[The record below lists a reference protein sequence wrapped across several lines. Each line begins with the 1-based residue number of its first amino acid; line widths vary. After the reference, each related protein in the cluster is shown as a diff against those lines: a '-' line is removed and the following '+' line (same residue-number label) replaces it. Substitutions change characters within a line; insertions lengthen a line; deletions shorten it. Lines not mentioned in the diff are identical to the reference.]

1 MSATNKSMYVG
12 IDCSK
17 GYADI
22 IAFGSNKEIA
32 EPAFRL
38 YDITEGYRQLQSLIA
53 RWLDIGFEH
62 IYCGVEST
70 GGYENNWVN
79 YLQQMGKNDPVHIA
93 RLNPKGVKSLGEARL
108 TRTIT
113 DSVSAENIALYLMD
127 HPGKV
132 HYLKPSQTSKAYSE
146 GRKHNSFIRM
156 LKKQRNQLGN
166 QLEKLLYE
174 QLPPLMCYCRHGQPL
189 WLLLMLEKYAT
200 AASIKKAGVSKLSKI
215 KGISEEK
222 AKSVVAKLTGS
233 DIQSSDH
240 IGSII
245 KSTAAQILH
254 LEGSI
259 KKEKLNLYSRFKHTE
274 EAVLL
279 TSITG
284 IGEQSAVEILVEI
297 EDINRFETA
306 KKLGAYFG
314 THPMWKQSGDGTWG
328 NHMSKKG
335 RSEIRGVLYMCGMSA
350 VRHDEMFKGI
360 YARARAKGKNHFS
373 AMGVVMNKMLRIIYG
388 VLKNKTKYNRE
399 IDYKN
404 QQNAQTKQ
412 KQQEQKQEELKQE
425 KQTKLER
432 YNLREVSEMPV
443 SKRYAKKKKQSP
455 KLQPEECTGSS
466 AS

>member
-1 MSATNKSMYVG
+1 MYVG

-17 GYADI
+17 GYSDI
-22 IAFGSNKEIA
+22 IAFHSYKEIA

-38 YDITEGYRQLQSLIA
+38 YDVTQGYYQLQSLIN
-53 RWLDIGFEH
+53 RWLSLGYNQ

-79 YLQQMGKNDPVHIA
+79 YLQQMGKNGSVHIA

-113 DSVSAENIALYLMD
+113 DSVSAENIALYLID
-127 HPGKV
+127 HPDKV
-132 HYLKPSQTSKAYSE
+132 HYLKASQTSKAYSE

-174 QLPPLMCYCRHGQPL
+174 QLSPLMCYCRHGQPV

-200 AASIKKAGVSKLSKI
+200 AATIQKAGASKLSKI
-215 KGISEEK
+215 KGISHDK
-222 AKSVVAKLTGS
+222 AMSVLAKLSGS
-233 DIQSSDH
+233 AVQSSDH
-240 IGSII
+240 IGSIV
-245 KSTAAQILH
+245 KSTVGQILH
-254 LEGSI
+254 LEQSI
-259 KKEKLNLYSRFKHTE
+259 KKEKLNLYSRFKHTD
-274 EAVLL
+274 EAILL

-306 KKLGAYFG
+306 KKLDAYFG

-350 VRHDEMFKGI
+350 VRHDEMFKSI
-360 YARARAKGKNHFS
+360 YARARATGKNHFS

-399 IDYKN
+399 VDYKN

-412 KQQEQKQEELKQE
+412 KQQAEKQHELKQE

-432 YNLREVSEMPV
+432 YNMGDVKAMPV
-443 SKRYAKKKKQSP
+443 SKRYAKKKRQSP
-455 KLQPEECTGSS
+455 KLQLEECTGSS

>member
-1 MSATNKSMYVG
+1 MYVG
-12 IDCSK
+12 MDCSK

-22 IAFGSNKEIA
+22 IAFNSNKVIA
-32 EPAFRL
+32 ETAFRL
-38 YDITEGYRQLQSLIA
+38 YDTTEGYQQLQSLIT
-53 RWLDIGFEH
+53 RWVGLGFNQ

-79 YLQQMGKNDPVHIA
+79 YLQQMGKKQPVHIA

-127 HPGKV
+127 HPDKV

-174 QLPPLMCYCRHGQPL
+174 QLSPLMCYCRHGQPG
-189 WLLLMLEKYAT
+189 WLLLMLQKYAT
-200 AASIKKAGVSKLSKI
+200 PESIKKAGASKLSKI
-215 KGISEEK
+215 KGISPDK
-222 AKSVVAKLTGS
+222 AKSVVAKLSGS
-233 DIQSSDH
+233 EVQSSDH

-245 KSTAAQILH
+245 KSTVTQILH
-254 LEGSI
+254 LEQSI
-259 KKEKLNLYSRFKHTE
+259 KKEKSNLYSRFKHTE
-274 EAVLL
+274 EAILL

-306 KKLGAYFG
+306 KKLDAYFG

-350 VRHDEMFKGI
+350 VRHDEMFKSI

-388 VLKNKTKYNRE
+388 VLKSKTKYNRE

-412 KQQEQKQEELKQE
+412 KQQEEKKEELKQE

-432 YNLREVSEMPV
+432 YNLEEVSETPV
-443 SKRYAKKKKQSP
+443 SKRYAKKKRQSP
-455 KLQPEECTGSS
+455 KLQLEECTGSS

>member
-1 MSATNKSMYVG
+1 MSTTNKCIYVG

-17 GYADI
+17 GYADL
-22 IAFGSNKEIA
+22 FSLQSNKDIA
-32 EPAFRL
+32 EPPFRL
-38 YDITEGYRQLQSLIA
+38 YDTAEGHQRFQVLIIG
-53 RWLDIGFEH
+53 WLHQGFVH

-79 YLQQMGKNDPVHIA
+79 ALQQMGKSQAVYIA

-127 HPGKV
+127 HPDKV
-132 HYLKPSQTSKAYSE
+132 HYLNPSQTSKAYSD

-156 LKKQRNQLGN
+156 LKKQTNQLGN
-166 QLEKLLYE
+166 QLEKLIYE
-174 QLPPLMCYCRHGQPL
+174 QLTPLMCYCRHGQPV
-189 WLLLMLEKYAT
+189 WLLLMLQKYPT
-200 AASIKKAGVSKLSKI
+200 AASIKKAGVLKLSKI
-215 KGISEEK
+215 KGISQDK
-222 AKSVVAKLTGS
+222 AKSIIAKLTS
-233 DIQSSDH
+233 FQVQNSDH
-240 IGSII
+240 IAGII
-245 KSTAAQILH
+245 KSTVGQILH

-259 KKEKLNLYSRFKHTE
+259 KNEKLNLYSRFKHTH

-279 TSITG
+279 TNITG

-306 KKLGAYFG
+306 KKLDAYFG

-335 RSEIRGVLYMCGMSA
+335 RAQIRGVLYMCGMSA

-388 VLKNKTKYNRE
+388 VLNNKTKYNRE

-404 QQNAQTKQ
+404 QQNAQAKQ
-412 KQQEQKQEELKQE
+412 KQKEEKQDVLKKE

-432 YNLREVSEMPV
+432 YTLGKVKEMPV
-443 SKRYAKKKKQSP
+443 SKRYEKKKRQSP
-455 KLQPEECTGSS
+455 KLHNEEYTGSG